1 MSDASEPSARLARIA
16 PSILTADFG
25 DLARQVRDADK
36 GGADLWHLDVMD
48 GHFVPPLSF
57 GKEVIAAVRAATP
70 RFIEVHLMVARPG
83 EQFADMAQAGAQRL
97 VFHYE
102 AAGSAAAAR
111 DLAQQAHDL
120 GCEVGIA
127 INPETP
133 IDALYPLL
141 DALDE
146 VVVMLIRP
154 GWGGQQA
161 NLGLLDRVRALH
173 ARLDAAGLAMPIA
186 VDGGVKAHN
195 ARACAEAGATILVAG
210 SAVFNAEQTPQQA
223 LAALREALGVN

>member
-1 MSDASEPSARLARIA
+1 MIPVEARLAQIA

-25 DLARQVRDADK
+25 HLAQQIRDADA

-57 GKEVIAAVRAATP
+57 GKEVIAAVRAASP
-70 RFIEVHLMVARPG
+70 RFLEAHLMVARPG
-83 EQFADMAQAGAQRL
+83 EQFAHMAHAGAQRL

-102 AAGSAAAAR
+102 AAGSAEAAR
-111 DLAQQAHDL
+111 DLARQAHDL
-120 GCEVGIA
+120 GCEAGIA

-133 IDALYPLL
+133 IEALYPLL
-141 DALDE
+141 DTLDE
-146 VVVMLIRP
+146 VLVMLIRP

-161 NLGLLDRVRALH
+161 DLDLLSKVRALS
-173 ARLDAAGLAMPIA
+173 ARLAAEGIAMPINI
-186 VDGGVKAHN
+186 DGGVKAHN

-210 SAVFNAEQTPQQA
+210 SAVFNADQTPADA
-223 LAALREALGVN
+223 LAELHDALAR

>member
-1 MSDASEPSARLARIA
+1 MSNAEPRGGTARIA

-25 DLARQVRDADK
+25 HLAQQVRDADE

-57 GKEVIAAVRAATP
+57 GKEVIAAVRAATA
-70 RFIEVHLMVARPG
+70 RFIEAHLMVAHPG
-83 EQFADMAQAGAQRL
+83 EQFADLAEAGAQRL

-102 AAGSAAAAR
+102 AAGSAEAAR
-111 DLAQQAHDL
+111 DLARQAHDL
-120 GCEVGIA
+120 GCEAGIA
-127 INPETP
+127 ISPETP
-133 IDALYPLL
+133 VEALYPLL

-161 NLGLLDRVRALH
+161 NLDLLDRVRALH
-173 ARLDAAGLAMPIA
+173 ARLDAAGLAMPIE

-195 ARACAEAGATILVAG
+195 ARTCAEAGATILVAG
-210 SAVFNAEQTPQQA
+210 AAVFNAEQTPQEA
-223 LAALREALGVN
+223 LAALRAALAG

>member
-1 MSDASEPSARLARIA
+1 VTGTSARLAQIA

-25 DLARQVRDADK
+25 HLAQQVRDADS

-57 GKEVIAAVRAATP
+57 GKEVVAAVRTASP
-70 RFIEVHLMVARPG
+70 RFIETHLMVARPG
-83 EQFADMAQAGAQRL
+83 EQFADMARAGAQRL

-102 AAGSAAAAR
+102 AAGSPQAAR
-111 DLAQQAHDL
+111 ELARQARDL
-120 GCEVGIA
+120 GCEAGVA
-127 INPETP
+127 ISPETP

-141 DALDE
+141 DTLDE

-161 NLGLLDRVRALH
+161 NLELLDKVRALH
-173 ARLDAAGLAMPIA
+173 ARLEAAGIAIPIE
-186 VDGGVKAHN
+186 VDGGVKSHN
-195 ARACAEAGATILVAG
+195 ARTCAEAGATILVAG
-210 SAVFNAEQTPQQA
+210 STVFTPEHTPQQA
-223 LAALREALGVN
+223 LAALHAAIAR

>member
-1 MSDASEPSARLARIA
+1 MSQQDPLAQIA

-25 DLARQVRDADK
+25 NLAQQVRDADA
-36 GGADLWHLDVMD
+36 GGAGLWHLDVMD

-70 RFIEVHLMVARPG
+70 RFIEAHLMVERPG

-102 AAGSAAAAR
+102 AAGSAEAAR
-111 DLAQQAHDL
+111 ALAQQAHDL
-120 GCEVGIA
+120 GCEAGIA

-133 IDALYPLL
+133 VEALYPLL
-141 DALDE
+141 DTLDE
-146 VVVMLIRP
+146 VLVMLIRP

-161 NLGLLDRVRALH
+161 NLDLLDKVRALRAH
-173 ARLDAAGLAMPIA
+173 LTAEGRAMAINL
-186 VDGGVKAHN
+186 DGGVKPTN
-195 ARACAEAGATILVAG
+195 ARACAEAGASILVAG
-210 SAVFNAEQTPQQA
+210 SAVFNATQTPRQA
-223 LAALREALGVN
+223 IADLHAALVW

>member
-1 MSDASEPSARLARIA
+1 MSDAGERLARIA

-25 DLARQVRDADK
+25 ALGQQVRDADAA
-36 GGADLWHLDVMD
+36 GADLWHLDVMD

-70 RFIEVHLMVARPG
+70 RFIEAHLMVARPG

-102 AAGSAAAAR
+102 AAGSVQAAR
-111 DLAQQAHDL
+111 DLARQAHDL
-120 GCEVGIA
+120 GCEAGIA
-127 INPETP
+127 LNPETP
-133 IDALYPLL
+133 IEAIAPLL

-161 NLGLLDRVRALH
+161 NLDLLAKVGALH
-173 ARLDAAGLAMPIA
+173 ERLAAAGIAMPVE

-195 ARACAEAGATILVAG
+195 ARRCAEAGATILVAG
-210 SAVFNAEQTPQQA
+210 SAVFNPTETPQQA
-223 LAALREALGVN
+223 LGALHAALAR

>member
-1 MSDASEPSARLARIA
+1 MTEASGYLAQIA

-25 DLARQVRDADK
+25 RLAEQIRDADE

-48 GHFVPPLSF
+48 GHFVPPISF
-57 GKEVIAAVRAATP
+57 GKEVIAAVRATTP
-70 RFIEVHLMVARPG
+70 RFIEAHLMVAQPG
-83 EQFADMAQAGAQRL
+83 EQFADVAQAGAQRL

-102 AAGSAAAAR
+102 AAGSAEAAR
-111 DLAQQAHDL
+111 DLARQAHDL

-127 INPETP
+127 ISPETP
-133 IDALYPLL
+133 VEALYPLL
-141 DALDE
+141 DSLDE

-161 NLGLLDRVRALH
+161 NLDLLDRVRALD
-173 ARLDAAGLAMPIA
+173 ARLRAAGLAMPIE

-195 ARACAEAGATILVAG
+195 ARACADAGATILVAG
-210 SAVFNAEQTPQQA
+210 SAVFNAEQTPQAA
-223 LAALREALGVN
+223 LTALRAALRETAR

>member
-1 MSDASEPSARLARIA
+1 MSGRLAQIA

-25 DLARQVRDADK
+25 RLAQQIRDADE

-70 RFIEVHLMVARPG
+70 RFIEAHLMVARPG
-83 EQFADMAQAGAQRL
+83 EQFADMAAAGAQRL

-102 AAGSAAAAR
+102 AAGSAEAAR
-111 DLAQQAHDL
+111 DLARQAHDL
-120 GCEVGIA
+120 GCEAGIA

-133 IDALYPLL
+133 VEAIYPLL
-141 DALDE
+141 DTLDE
-146 VVVMLIRP
+146 VLVMLIRP

-161 NLGLLDRVRALH
+161 NLDLLDKVRALRAH
-173 ARLDAAGLAMPIA
+173 LTAEGRAMTINL
-186 VDGGVKAHN
+186 DGGVKATN
-195 ARACAEAGATILVAG
+195 ARACAEAGASILVAG
-210 SAVFNAEQTPQQA
+210 SAVFNRTQTPQQA
-223 LAALREALGVN
+223 LAELLAALAR

>member
-1 MSDASEPSARLARIA
+1 MNEASERLARIA

-25 DLARQVRDADK
+25 RLAEQIRDADA

-57 GKEVIAAVRAATP
+57 GKEVIAAVRAASP
-70 RFIEVHLMVARPG
+70 RFLETHLMVERPG
-83 EQFADMAQAGAQRL
+83 EQFADMAAAGAQRL

-102 AAGSAAAAR
+102 AAGSVESAR
-111 DLAQQAHDL
+111 DLARQAHDL
-120 GCEVGIA
+120 GCEAGIA

-133 IDALYPLL
+133 IEALYPLL
-141 DALDE
+141 DTLDE

-161 NLGLLDRVRALH
+161 DLALLDKVRALR
-173 ARLDAAGLAMPIA
+173 ARLIEVGIDMPINI
-186 VDGGVKAHN
+186 DGGVKVHN

-210 SAVFNAEQTPQQA
+210 SAVFHADQTPQSA
-223 LAALREALGVN
+223 LAALHAVLAR

>member
-1 MSDASEPSARLARIA
+1 MTSGEARPTRMAQIA

-25 DLARQVRDADK
+25 HLAQQIADADA

-57 GKEVIAAVRAATP
+57 GKEVIAAVRAASP
-70 RFIEVHLMVARPG
+70 RFIEAHLMVERPG
-83 EQFADMAQAGAQRL
+83 DQFIDMAHAGAQRL
-97 VFHYE
+97 IFHYE
-102 AAGSAAAAR
+102 AAGSAEAAR
-111 DLAQQAHDL
+111 DLARQAREL

-161 NLGLLDRVRALH
+161 NLDLLDKVRALH
-173 ARLDAAGLAMPIA
+173 ARLAAEGIAMPIN
-186 VDGGVKAHN
+186 VDGGVKTNN
-195 ARACAEAGATILVAG
+195 ARTCAEAGATILVTG
-210 SAVFNAEQTPQQA
+210 SAVFNAEQTPQSA
-223 LAALREALGVN
+223 LAALHAVLAK

>member
-1 MSDASEPSARLARIA
+1 MGDPLAQIA

-25 DLARQVRDADK
+25 NLAQQVHDADA

-70 RFIEVHLMVARPG
+70 RFIEAHLMVAKPG
-83 EQFADMAQAGAQRL
+83 EQFADMAAAGAQRL

-102 AAGSAAAAR
+102 AAGSLDAAR
-111 DLAQQAHDL
+111 ALAQQARDL
-120 GCEVGIA
+120 GCEAGIA

-133 IDALYPLL
+133 VEALYPLL
-141 DALDE
+141 DTLDE
-146 VVVMLIRP
+146 VLVMLIRP

-161 NLGLLDRVRALH
+161 NLDLLDKVRALRAH
-173 ARLDAAGLAMPIA
+173 LAAEGRAATSRPIA
-186 VDGGVKAHN
+186 INIDGGVKAHN
-195 ARACAEAGATILVAG
+195 ARQCAEAGASILVAG
-210 SAVFNAEQTPQQA
+210 SAVFNAQQTPQQA
-223 LAALREALGVN
+223 LAELLEALRA

>member
-1 MSDASEPSARLARIA
+1 MTDTLAQIA

-25 DLARQVRDADK
+25 NLAQQVRDADA
-36 GGADLWHLDVMD
+36 GGAGLWHLDVMD

-70 RFIEVHLMVARPG
+70 RFIEAHLMVAKPG
-83 EQFADMAQAGAQRL
+83 EQFEDMAKAGAQRL

-102 AAGSAAAAR
+102 AAGSLDAAR
-111 DLAQQAHDL
+111 ALAQQARDL
-120 GCEVGIA
+120 GCEAGVA

-133 IDALYPLL
+133 VEALYPLL

-154 GWGGQQA
+154 GWGGQVA
-161 NLGLLDRVRALH
+161 NLDLLDKVRTLRAHLT
-173 ARLDAAGLAMPIA
+173 AEGRAMAINI
-186 VDGGVKAHN
+186 DGGVKATN
-195 ARACAEAGATILVAG
+195 ARTCAEAGASILVAG
-210 SAVFNAEQTPQQA
+210 SAVFNATQTPQQA
-223 LAALREALGVN
+223 LGELLGALRT

>member
-1 MSDASEPSARLARIA
+1 MPRALIA

-25 DLARQVRDADK
+25 RLAEQARAAEA

-48 GHFVPPLSF
+48 GHFVPPISF
-57 GKEVIAAVRAATP
+57 GREVIAAIRAASTL
-70 RFIEVHLMVARPG
+70 FIEAHLMVAKPD

-102 AAGSAAAAR
+102 AAGSVEAAR
-111 DLAQQAHDL
+111 DLARQAHDL
-120 GCEVGIA
+120 GCEAGIA

-133 IDALYPLL
+133 VEALYPLL
-141 DALDE
+141 DVLDE

-161 NLGLLDRVRALH
+161 NLDLLDKVRTLRAHLT
-173 ARLDAAGLAMPIA
+173 AEGRAMAINI
-186 VDGGVKAHN
+186 DGGVKPTN
-195 ARACAEAGATILVAG
+195 ARACAEAGASILVAG

-223 LAALREALGVN
+223 LAALHAVLAR